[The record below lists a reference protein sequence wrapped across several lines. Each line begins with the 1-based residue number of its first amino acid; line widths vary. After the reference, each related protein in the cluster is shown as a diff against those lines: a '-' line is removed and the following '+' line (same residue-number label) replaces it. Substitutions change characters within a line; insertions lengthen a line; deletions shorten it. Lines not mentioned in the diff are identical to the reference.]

1 MLSKS
6 TNYLRSG
13 RREYQAIRQ
22 ILPCVWSSSWRA
34 NPFITAKGAAEKLGI
49 AFTTA
54 QCAIQRLQRIGIL
67 KLVGD
72 AKREWVFCARTLLD
86 ILEEPARLTTAAN

>member
-1 MLSKS
+1 M
-6 TNYLRSG
+6 
-13 RREYQAIRQ
+13 
-22 ILPCVWSSSWRA
+22 WSSSWRA

-54 QCAIQRLQRIGIL
+54 QRAIQRLQRIGIL

-72 AKREWVFCARTLLD
+72 AKRDRVFCARALLD
-86 ILEEPARLTTAAN
+86 ILEEPARLEAVRN